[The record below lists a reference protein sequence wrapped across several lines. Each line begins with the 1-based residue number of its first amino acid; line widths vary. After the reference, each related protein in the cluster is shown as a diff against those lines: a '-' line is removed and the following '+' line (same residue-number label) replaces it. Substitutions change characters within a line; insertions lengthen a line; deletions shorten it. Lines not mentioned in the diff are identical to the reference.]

1 MWDIS
6 WSKWEVDR
14 LRHFYILP
22 PPIRSIRQTTWH
34 SSYGTCLKVSKRFRK
49 TETWQVFVF
58 LHSIQPHQKSS
69 PIQKK
74 RDLLPCDLVADSDAL
89 YIILPETNSSPLKNR
104 PLEVWRF
111 LLETHHFQ
119 GRAVSLREGNF
130 VQTKL
135 LGLHKFTSK
144 PGQLSSDLREF
155 LDLTPF
161 PSAQVNLFFSERQLR
176 PRVTGRVKNVKM
188 CISRSGWSSKW
199 WLNLGTSYQY
209 LWNLWSWWRSSP
221 SENPSDLPS
230 WSNLPE
236 EWTFL
241 HNNCDWNKHLEK
253 NKRSGKPH
261 THPSC
266 SDIVVMKL
274 MARNSVGSV
283 LLDTGMSVE
292 CHREDLFTMTYS
304 W

>member
-22 PPIRSIRQTTWH
+22 PPIRSIRQITWH

-104 PLEVWRF
+104 PLKVWRF

-161 PSAQVNLFFSERQLR
+161 PSAQVNLFFSEKQLR
-176 PRVTGRVKNVKM
+176 PRVTGRVKKCQDVYFKVQMVQQMVIEFGNFVSIHVK
-188 CISRSGWSSKW
+188 S
-199 WLNLGTSYQY
+199 
-209 LWNLWSWWRSSP
+209 
-221 SENPSDLPS
+221 
-230 WSNLPE
+230 
-236 EWTFL
+236 
-241 HNNCDWNKHLEK
+241 
-253 NKRSGKPH
+253 
-261 THPSC
+261 
-266 SDIVVMKL
+266 VKL
-274 MARNSVGSV
+274 MAAEPIWKSVRSANLIQFARGV
-283 LLDTGMSVE
+283 DI
-292 CHREDLFTMTYS
+292 FT
-304 W
+304 